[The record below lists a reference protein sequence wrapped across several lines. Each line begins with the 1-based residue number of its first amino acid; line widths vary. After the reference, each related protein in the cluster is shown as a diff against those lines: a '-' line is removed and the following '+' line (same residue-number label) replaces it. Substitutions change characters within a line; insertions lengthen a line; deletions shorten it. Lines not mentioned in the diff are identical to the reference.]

1 MNKNSNSYQ
10 ILYAAIMVIVVGAVL
25 ALVATSLKPRQ
36 QDNIANDT
44 RKQILSAIHQ
54 SAPSDDQVEATFNK
68 FIVCD
73 YLVDTTGAKVDTTR
87 NCAFDV
93 NMKTNI
99 KEEHPKLPVFEANVD
114 GATKYIIPM
123 YGAGLWGPIWGYV
136 AVNDDGK
143 TIYGA
148 YFSHA
153 SETPGLGAEI
163 ESENFQKRFNDKTLR
178 YQDGQVATPSVEKKG
193 TGDDQIDAVTGAT
206 ITSKGVDAMFK
217 KCLAPY
223 AAFFASKGNGQQ
235 ACDKHDCEKPD
246 CDKPACCQQGECKK

>member
-1 MNKNSNSYQ
+1 MNKNSNTYQ

-36 QDNIANDT
+36 QENIANDT

-54 SAPSDDQVEATFNK
+54 TAPADDQVEATFNK
-68 FIVCD
+68 FIVRD
-73 YLVDTTGAKVDTTR
+73 YLVDTTGAIVDTTR

-93 NMKTNI
+93 NMKTNV
-99 KEEHPKLPVFEANVD
+99 KEAQPKLPVFEARVD

-136 AVNDDGK
+136 AINDDGH

-148 YFSHA
+148 YFSHS

-163 ESENFQKRFNDKTLR
+163 ENAPFQDRFKDKSLR
-178 YQDGQVATPSVEKKG
+178 YENGAVVAPSVMKKAAN
-193 TGDDQIDAVTGAT
+193 GDEIDAVTGAT

-223 AAFFASKGNGQQ
+223 AAFLATKGG
-235 ACDKHDCEKPD
+235 A
-246 CDKPACCQQGECKK
+246 CDKPACDKQSECGR

>member
-1 MNKNSNSYQ
+1 MNKNSNTYQ

-54 SAPSDDQVEATFNK
+54 TAPSDDQVEATFNK
-68 FIVCD
+68 FIVRD
-73 YLVDTTGAKVDTTR
+73 YLVDTTGAIVDTTR

-93 NMKTNI
+93 NMKTNV

-136 AVNDDGK
+136 AVNDDGQ

-163 ESENFQKRFNDKTLR
+163 ENAPFQDRFKDKKSR
-178 YQDGQVATPSVEKKG
+178 YKDGQVEAPSVEKKAAN
-193 TGDDQIDAVTGAT
+193 DDEIDAVTGAT

-223 AAFFASKGNGQQ
+223 AAFFASKGGG
-235 ACDKHDCEKPD
+235 AVAGCKHECAKPD
-246 CDKPACCQQGECKK
+246 CGKKPCPQGECEK